1 MPAGTEVNALDEEVI
16 DLMAEAGFSK
26 IFLAVESAD
35 EAIQAAHVDKKIKLD
50 RLPPLVARLR
60 GHGITVEGAFMV
72 GFPGETKE
80 QMDRTF
86 DAATT
91 YDFDR
96 IAFSIVNPL
105 PGTRLYDE
113 CVAEGLL
120 HDDFDPEDVRNSNEN
135 IRMADTE
142 RGYIAKRRRQVWR
155 DYMAERIDV
164 ERMESR
170 NIRTGVE
177 GEEG

>member
-35 EAIQAAHVDKKIKLD
+35 EAIQAAHVDKKVKLD

-120 HDDFDPEDVRNSNEN
+120 HDDFDPEDVRYSNEN